1 MNSLS
6 RLFADP
12 PELSDEAAAQMLDLL
27 YELMSAFENQYTYQI
42 RQYYKPESSPQYN
55 LIPDFDD
62 DLPDF

>member
-1 MNSLS
+1 MNPLS
-6 RLFADP
+6 RLFAEP

-27 YELMSAFENQYTYQI
+27 YELMNAFESQYYGQI
-42 RQYYKPESSPQYN
+42 RRHYKPKAPPEYD